1 MVLWGYLW
9 NWDRK
14 WVSNSKEAKA
24 MDTGIIENL
33 VKDFS
38 NSRC

>member
-1 MVLWGYLW
+1 MGLRMELGW
-9 NWDRK
+9 K